1 MRVERIH
8 KEYQAVVTRSRRMDV
23 VMKKTSLEWI
33 EGELTIVMIFPTKF
47 SGPVKFLWSHDFGSS
62 DLLD

>member
-1 MRVERIH
+1 MRNIRLLLPEAG
-8 KEYQAVVTRSRRMDV
+8 AVDM

-47 SGPVKFLWSHDFGSS
+47 SGPVKFLWSHDFCSS